1 MVKIL
6 TLTFLSN
13 KVSGAVNHGQVH
25 HLEMPTFQR
34 AIKFC
39 VVNPEVIFVVLV
51 QISMTLKKKP
61 LPMLSPRVVVRLPII
76 RSQEY
81 PTRTAGHLSMEIGVS
96 TFECTALG
104 WQYQTIVKIAP
115 LGNIRTS

>member
-1 MVKIL
+1 MLI
-6 TLTFLSN
+6 
-13 KVSGAVNHGQVH
+13 
-25 HLEMPTFQR
+25 MPTFPR
-34 AIKFC
+34 AIESF
-39 VVNPEVIFVVLV
+39 VVTPEVFFVVLV
-51 QISMTLKKKP
+51 QISLTPKKKP
-61 LPMLSPRVVVRLPII
+61 LPILPARVVVRLPII